1 MRDADSGVTLGGDLI
16 ALALPAARLRN
27 AKRTAERIA
36 SVAECTAFASGEND
50 AGPLVFEQSVAEL
63 QPGESGPALLARA
76 LRAIEVEA
84 IPA

>member
-1 MRDADSGVTLGGDLI
+1 MREADSGVTFGHDII

-27 AKRTAERIA
+27 AQRTAERIA
-36 SVAECTAFASGEND
+36 SVAECTAFASGD
-50 AGPLVFEQSVAEL
+50 DGAGPLVFEQSVVEL
-63 QPGESGPALLARA
+63 QPGESGSALLARA